1 MRRLLLAFI
10 LLLLGAAAGQAAEWE
25 VIPEASRILWTAKW
39 NTAPVQGGFERFS
52 ADIDFDPADLARA
65 HVRVAVDVA
74 SIYMEDQDA
83 RSTLT
88 SRNWFDAAHH
98 RHAIFETREIRD
110 LGNGHY
116 EAVAALTIRGVT
128 APVTLPFKLT
138 IEDDIARMEGSL
150 TLDRTVFGIG
160 ASGDFAAAVAPEV
173 DVAVMVTAR
182 RRAE

>member
-1 MRRLLLAFI
+1 MRFLLV
-10 LLLLGAAAGQAAEWE
+10 LLVLLSSAAASRAAEWE

-39 NTAPVQGGFERFS
+39 NTAPVQGGFERF
-52 ADIDFDPADLARA
+52 AAAIDFDPADLAQARI
-65 HVRVAVDVA
+65 RVTVDIA

-88 SRNWFDAAHH
+88 NRNWFDAAHY
-98 RHAIFETREIRD
+98 RHAIFETHAIHD

-116 EAVAALTIRGVT
+116 EAVADLTIRGVT
-128 APVTLPFKLT
+128 VPVTLPFKLT
-138 IEDDIARMEGSL
+138 IEGDVARMEGSL

-182 RRAE
+182 RKAE

>member
-1 MRRLLLAFI
+1 MRFLLV
-10 LLLLGAAAGQAAEWE
+10 LLVLFSSAAACRAAEWE

-52 ADIDFDPADLARA
+52 AAIDFDPAELAQA
-65 HVRVAVDVA
+65 YVRVAVDVA

-88 SRNWFDAAHH
+88 NRNWFDAAHYPQ
-98 RHAIFETREIRD
+98 AIFETRSIRD

-116 EAVAALTIRGVT
+116 EAVADLTIRGVT
-128 APVTLPFKLT
+128 VPVTLPFKLT
-138 IEDDIARMEGSL
+138 IEGDVARMEGSL

-182 RRAE
+182 RKAE